1 MRQHSTAQC
10 SIVRDGSVEGQ
21 EYISPLKPDKNM
33 NTFTFNVAD
42 EQLWNYFL
50 DGRKEAFADIYNNH
64 FTILY
69 EYGMRLCCN
78 TEVVKDCIQD
88 LFVKLWINRE
98 NLKPTDAIKP
108 YLYTALRSIVLNR
121 LDQINR
127 LAKREDRALKL
138 HTFEMHYTVEDG
150 IIYKDEQAA
159 RSRQILKALNNLT
172 PRQKESIFLRYYL
185 GLEYPEIASIMQI
198 SVKASYKIVARAI
211 TVMRK
216 YFKEMMVSDML
227 LFLMLLMAI

>member
-1 MRQHSTAQC
+1 
-10 SIVRDGSVEGQ
+10 
-21 EYISPLKPDKNM
+21 M

-127 LAKREDRALKL
+127 LAKREDRVLKL